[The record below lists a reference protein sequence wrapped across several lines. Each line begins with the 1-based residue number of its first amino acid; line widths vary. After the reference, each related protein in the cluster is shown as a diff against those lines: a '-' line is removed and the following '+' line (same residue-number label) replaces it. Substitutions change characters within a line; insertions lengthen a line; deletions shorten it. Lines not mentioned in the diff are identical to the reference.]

1 MTNFANIF
9 AGFATVLDMIVAFIN
24 LAQGNIGKAI
34 FFLMLAIAVWL
45 ICIITPSIR
54 EKDNH

>member
-24 LAQGNIGKAI
+24 LAQGNIEKAI

-45 ICIITPSIR
+45 ICIITPSIC
-54 EKDNH
+54 D